1 MIENLADLTSPAA
14 QKIIPALPQN
24 LKALNK
30 LARKCP
36 AEEEQLAEG
45 EVWVMADTGAAVN
58 AIKVSRD
65 CPQYS
70 DHVRPT
76 ASSRRGAGAECADGT
91 FIQER
96 GEARV
101 AVEIDGARHVI
112 PFKDMDVSMPIASM
126 RRTIKCGNRLVIEED
141 GGTITNKTTGHQI
154 KLHERRGTYFFKCKI
169 LPPTERT
176 DEADRTS
183 GFMRQG

>member
-1 MIENLADLTSPAA
+1 MGHGRHWRSRERDQGQPRLPSVLRPCTADSF
-14 QKIIPALPQN
+14 
-24 LKALNK
+24 
-30 LARKCP
+30 
-36 AEEEQLAEG
+36 
-45 EVWVMADTGAAVN
+45 
-58 AIKVSRD
+58 
-65 CPQYS
+65 
-70 DHVRPT
+70 
-76 ASSRRGAGAECADGT
+76 ADGT

-112 PFKDMDVSMPIASM
+112 PFKDMDVSMPIAPM

-141 GGTITNKTTGHQI
+141 GGTITDKTTGHQI
-154 KLHERRGTYFFKCKI
+154 KLHERRGIYFFTCKI